1 MSSKVNLKQIT
12 TEQLPMQYES
22 LSDIDLVDLLKND
35 DSVAF
40 EIIYRRYWRSLF
52 GFVFQ
57 QLGSKEDSEEVMHD
71 LMLSLWQNRE
81 QSNIQNLKIYL
92 FIAARN
98 LTNKFIKSQINL
110 RKYREYQI
118 LHEVFESST
127 TEEVININDLS
138 ATIDKVMKQMP
149 EKTAMIFKMSKI
161 DEMPVKKIALQM
173 NLTEKAVEYHITK
186 SLKALRTHLQNYTSD
201 N

>member
-1 MSSKVNLKQIT
+1 MNLKQIT
-12 TEQLPMQYES
+12 TKQLPMQYES
-22 LSDIDLVDLLKND
+22 LSDIDLVELLKND
-35 DSVAF
+35 ESIAF

-57 QLGSKEDSEEVMHD
+57 QLGSKEDSEEVLHD
-71 LMLSLWQNRE
+71 LMLSLWQNRH

-92 FIAARN
+92 FVAARN

-110 RKYREYQI
+110 RKYREYQ
-118 LHEVFESST
+118 LLNAVFEGST
-127 TEEVININDLS
+127 NDEVMNIDELS
-138 ATIDKVMKQMP
+138 VAIDKVMKQMP

-161 DEMPVKKIALQM
+161 DEMPVKKIAVQM

-186 SLKALRTHLQNYTSD
+186 SLKTLRTHLQHYTSD

>member
-1 MSSKVNLKQIT
+1 VNLKQIT
-12 TEQLPMQYES
+12 TKQLQMQHES

-40 EIIYRRYWRSLF
+40 EVIYRRYWRSLF

-71 LMLSLWQNRE
+71 LMLTLWQNRGY
-81 QSNIQNLKIYL
+81 SNIKNLKIYL

-118 LHEVFESST
+118 LHEVFESSST
-127 TEEVININDLS
+127 DEIMNISDLS
-138 ATIDKVMKQMP
+138 EAIDKVMKQMP

-161 DEMPVKKIALQM
+161 DEMPVKKIALQL

-186 SLKALRTHLQNYTSD
+186 SLKTLRLHLQNYTSD

>member
-12 TEQLPMQYES
+12 TKQLPMQYES
-22 LSDIDLVDLLKND
+22 LSDIDLVDLLKTD
-35 DSVAF
+35 DSIAF

-57 QLGSKEDSEEVMHD
+57 QLGSKEDSEEVIHD
-71 LMLSLWQNRE
+71 LMLSLWQNRQ

-98 LTNKFIKSQINL
+98 LANKFIKSQINL

-118 LHEVFESST
+118 LNAVFEGST
-127 TEEVININDLS
+127 SDEIMNIDDLS
-138 ATIDKVMKQMP
+138 LAIDKVMKQMP

>member
-1 MSSKVNLKQIT
+1 MNLKQIT
-12 TEQLPMQYES
+12 TKQLPMQYES
-22 LSDIDLVDLLKND
+22 LSDIDLVDLLKTD
-35 DSVAF
+35 DSIAF

-57 QLGSKEDSEEVMHD
+57 QLGSKEDSEEVIHD
-71 LMLSLWQNRE
+71 LMLSLWQNRQ

-98 LTNKFIKSQINL
+98 LANKFIKSQINL

-118 LHEVFESST
+118 LNAVFEGST
-127 TEEVININDLS
+127 SDEIMNIDDLS
-138 ATIDKVMKQMP
+138 LAIDKVMKQMP